1 MLEPILFYSFATLAV
16 ATALF
21 VIFCRHPVYSVLYLV
36 ITMFALTAIYLMLHA
51 YFIAAI
57 QLIVYAGAILVLFL
71 FVVMLLNLDQ
81 EGDESFRAG
90 PARWFAIPFGIAFLA
105 QLFPIIEHITQTHS
119 KNIESLSEGTT
130 QAVGDLLF
138 TKHFLP
144 FEVVSFVLL
153 AAILGATVL
162 SKRIWR

>member
-1 MLEPILFYSFATLAV
+1 MLECLFFYSMAALV
-16 ATALF
+16 IITALL
-21 VIFCRHPVYSVLYLV
+21 VIFTRHPVYSVLYLV
-36 ITMFALTAIYLMLHA
+36 LTMFALAAIYVLLGA
-51 YFIAAI
+51 YFVAAI

-90 PARWFAIPFGIAFLA
+90 PSRWLAVPFTFAFICEFYTILEQFFSSRSEVKSLIP
-105 QLFPIIEHITQTHS
+105 
-119 KNIESLSEGTT
+119 GTI
-130 QAVGDLLF
+130 QAIGNVLF
-138 TKHFLP
+138 TRHLVA

-162 SKRIWR
+162 SKRNWK

>member
-1 MLEPILFYSFATLAV
+1 MLESVLFYTFATV
-16 ATALF
+16 TVVTAFL

-36 ITMFALTAIYLMLHA
+36 LTMFALTALYIMLNA
-51 YFIAAI
+51 YFVAAI

-90 PARWFAIPFGIAFLA
+90 PARWFAVPFGIAFIIELIS
-105 QLFPIIEHITQTHS
+105 IIEHLTHTNAS
-119 KNIESLSEGTT
+119 SGKMLSQGTT
-130 QAVGDLLF
+130 EAVGDLLF
-138 TKHFLP
+138 NKYLVP

-162 SKRIWR
+162 SKRTWK